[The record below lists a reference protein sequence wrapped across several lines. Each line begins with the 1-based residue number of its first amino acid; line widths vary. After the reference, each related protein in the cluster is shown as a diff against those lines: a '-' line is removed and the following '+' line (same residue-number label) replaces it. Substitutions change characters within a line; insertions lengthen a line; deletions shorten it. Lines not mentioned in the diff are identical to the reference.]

1 MPNQQFLPTTAAE
14 MRRLGWDSYDFLYV
28 CGDAYVD
35 HPTFGHAII
44 SRVLEAAGYRVA
56 MLCQPDWKSA
66 EPFTVLGRPKLGV
79 LISSGNIDS
88 MVNAYTAAKKP
99 RHDDLYS
106 PGGKAGRRPP
116 RAVNVYG
123 NRIREAYGNIPVI
136 IGGIE
141 ASLRRFAH
149 YDYWSDKV
157 RRSVLLDSQAD
168 LLIYGMGEKAV
179 VQIADALKKGTPV
192 SEITDIRGTAYYT
205 KTPPEGM
212 MLPSFEEVS
221 ENKRAYAE
229 SVRIQ
234 YENIDAIAGERLIQP
249 HKNGFLVQNPP
260 MPPLEREELDAVYA
274 LPYTRRWHP
283 SYDKEG
289 GVPALSEVAF
299 SLTSNRGCFG
309 CCSFC
314 ALAFHQGRSVRS
326 RSHESLIEEA
336 KLLTDLPDFKGYI
349 HDVGGPTANFRSP
362 SCKNQLQK
370 GTCKGRQC
378 LFPEPCKKLE
388 VSHRDFLAL
397 LRKLRALPKVKKV
410 FVRSG
415 IRYDYLIYDKDE
427 TFFKELIRYH
437 ISGQLKVAPEHV
449 SERVLNLMG
458 KPKKEVYLRF
468 SKRYVELCKK
478 EGKNQFLVPYLMS
491 SHPGSTLRDAIELAE
506 FLRDIRHQPEQV
518 QDFYPT
524 PGSVST
530 CMFYTG
536 LDPRTMKPVYVARSA
551 HEKAMQRALLQYKDP
566 KNYELVYE
574 ALTKANRQDLIG
586 FGPRCLIRPKNQKP
600 AQKTGNKKRNKR

>member
-1 MPNQQFLPTTAAE
+1 MNTQFLPTTTE
-14 MRRLGWDSYDFLYV
+14 ELRRRGWDTYDFLYIS
-28 CGDAYVD
+28 GDAYVD

-44 SRVLEAAGYRVA
+44 TRVLEAAGYRVA
-56 MLCQPDWKSA
+56 VLAQPDWRSVENFK
-66 EPFTVLGRPKLGV
+66 VLGRPQLGV

-99 RHDDLYS
+99 RREDFYS
-106 PGGKAGRRPP
+106 PGGKAGMRPP

-123 NRIREAYGNIPVI
+123 NRVREAFGDIPVI

-149 YDYWSDKV
+149 YDYWGDKV
-157 RRSVLLDSQAD
+157 RRSVLLDAQAD
-168 LLIYGMGEKAV
+168 LLIYGMGEKAIL
-179 VQIADALKKGTPV
+179 QIADALRDGTPV
-192 SEITDIRGTAYYT
+192 SEITEVRGTAYYT
-205 KTPPEGM
+205 KTPPEGEL
-212 MLPSFEEVS
+212 LPSFEAVS
-221 ENKRAYAE
+221 ESKKEYAR
-229 SVRIQ
+229 SVQIQ
-234 YENIDAIAGERLIQP
+234 YQNIDAISGKRLIQP
-249 HKNGFLVQNPP
+249 HKNGYLVQNPP
-260 MPPLEREELDAVYA
+260 MPPLEQEELDAVYA
-274 LPYTRRWHP
+274 LPYTRTWHP
-283 SYDKEG
+283 SYDKAG

-336 KLLTDLPDFKGYI
+336 KLLTELPDFKGYI
-349 HDVGGPTANFRSP
+349 HDVGGPTANFRKP
-362 SCKNQLQK
+362 SCKHQLEN
-370 GTCKGRQC
+370 GTCKNRQC
-378 LFPEPCKKLE
+378 LFPDPCKKLE

-415 IRYDYLIYDKDE
+415 IRYDYLLYDKDE

-449 SERVLNLMG
+449 SERVLKYMG
-458 KPKKEVYLRF
+458 KPGKEVYQRF
-468 SKRYVELCKK
+468 SKRYAELCKQ
-478 EGKNQFLVPYLMS
+478 EGKDQFLVPYLMS
-491 SHPGSTLRDAIELAE
+491 SHPGATLRDAIELAE

-524 PGSVST
+524 PGSLST

-536 LDPRTMKPVYVARSA
+536 LDPRTMQPVYVARSA

-566 KNYELVYE
+566 KNYDLVYE

-586 FGPRCLIRPKNQKP
+586 FGPRCLIRPKGAKP
-600 AQKTGNKKRNKR
+600 APKNNHKKSKKR

>member
-1 MPNQQFLPTTAAE
+1 MHRQQFLPTTAEE

-66 EPFTVLGRPKLGV
+66 APFTVLGRPKLGV

-99 RHDDLYS
+99 RRDDLYS

-123 NRIREAYGNIPVI
+123 NRIREAFGDIPVI

-179 VQIADALKKGTPV
+179 VQIADALRDGTPV
-192 SEITDIRGTAYYT
+192 SEITGIRGTAYYT
-205 KTPPEGM
+205 KTPPKGIL
-212 MLPSFEEVS
+212 LPSFEAVS
-221 ENKRAYAE
+221 ESKRAYAE
-229 SVRIQ
+229 GVRIQ
-234 YENIDAIAGERLIQP
+234 YENIDAIAGECLIQP

-260 MPPLEREELDAVYA
+260 MPPLEQEELDAVYA

-283 SYDKEG
+283 SYDSEG

-326 RSHESLIEEA
+326 RSHESLLEEA
-336 KLLTDLPDFKGYI
+336 KLLTQLPDFKGYI
-349 HDVGGPTANFRSP
+349 HDVGGPTANFRNP
-362 SCKNQLQK
+362 SCKDQLTR

-378 LFPEPCKKLE
+378 LFPDPCKKLE
-388 VSHRDFLAL
+388 VSHRDFLSL

-415 IRYDYLIYDKDE
+415 IRYDYLVYDKDE
-427 TFFKELIRYH
+427 TFFKELIRHH

-449 SERVLNLMG
+449 SQRVLNLMG
-458 KPKKEVYLRF
+458 KPTKEVYLRF
-468 SKRYVELCKK
+468 AKRYQELCKK

-491 SHPGSTLRDAIELAE
+491 SHPGSTLRDAVELAE

-566 KNYELVYE
+566 KNYALVHE
-574 ALTKANRQDLIG
+574 ALVAAHRQDLIG
-586 FGPRCLIRPKNQKP
+586 FGPRCLIRPKTQKP
-600 AQKTGNKKRNKR
+600 APKTGKQKGRRR